1 MRSTVADASLDAE
14 ARALERRF
22 ADLELRLVGDSRR
35 SEKGDPG
42 PVSIKRRI
50 QVVLTG
56 NQVSTYGPTPT
67 HRRSL
72 EIATEQFAEVRAE
85 LDRLLEVDLPAL
97 ENELDAAGVPW
108 TPGRG
113 VPGGR

>member
-1 MRSTVADASLDAE
+1 M
-14 ARALERRF
+14 ALEREF
-22 ADLELRLVGDSRR
+22 ADLELRLVGDTRR
-35 SEKGDPG
+35 SEMGDPG
-42 PVSIKRRI
+42 PVSIRRRLR
-50 QVVLTG
+50 VAVAG
-56 NQVSTYGPTPT
+56 NEVSSYGPTPT

-85 LDRLLEVDLPAL
+85 LDRLLELELPAL
-97 ENELDAAGVPW
+97 QSRLDAAGVPW